1 MLIAL
6 AYIYM
11 YKYIYCYSMQ
21 LSRLLTK
28 QAVLF
33 WQMDPEA
40 GQARAQHDLTLMEMT
55 QNFVVQK
62 HVSHI

>member
-1 MLIAL
+1 
-6 AYIYM
+6 
-11 YKYIYCYSMQ
+11 MQ

-62 HVSHI
+62 HVSHIWCKRFST